1 MSSITRHTPYNSVN
15 IVHISRYGGATR
27 CVGDGGIF
35 TLTLLTIFVAT
46 WLRNSWLNGYALAV
60 MTKS

>member
-1 MSSITRHTPYNSVN
+1 MPRSNSARREWVL
-15 IVHISRYGGATR
+15 
-27 CVGDGGIF
+27 F

-60 MTKS
+60 MTKSQLICVAYVVEL